1 MSKHP
6 NFIPERNTMRLFHFP
21 SIDWLLP
28 LTAAAVLTGCA
39 SMGTSGETQSSGHI
53 RILSE
58 PAGAIAYADGTELGA
73 TPVEIVPGNVFRSGF
88 VGFSYRY
95 FGKLTIK
102 KAGCETW
109 STEVNDNILS
119 KDVHAKLKCDPN
131 FQPAMSSRPR
141 DAAAA
146 SVPGAPSNDPTI
158 ERLERIE
165 TLHKKGLI
173 SDDEYK
179 QLRAR
184 IIEKL

>member
-1 MSKHP
+1 MD
-6 NFIPERNTMRLFHFP
+6 IRERNSAMNVFHSMSRLG
-21 SIDWLLP
+21 LL
-28 LTAAAVLTGCA
+28 AVATVL
-39 SMGTSGETQSSGHI
+39 SGYAGMANSSETQGGQI
-53 RILSE
+53 RIISE
-58 PAGAIAYADGTELGA
+58 PAGAVAYADGTELGV
-73 TPVEIVPGNVFRSGF
+73 TPLDIAPGDHFRSGF

-95 FGKLTIK
+95 YGKLAIK

-131 FQPAMSSRPR
+131 YQPAASGTGS
-141 DAAAA
+141 AA
-146 SVPGAPSNDPTI
+146 SGSHSTDPMI

-173 SDDEYK
+173 SDEEYK
-179 QLRAR
+179 QLRGR

>member
-1 MSKHP
+1 
-6 NFIPERNTMRLFHFP
+6 MRLFHSP
-21 SIDWLLP
+21 SLKWIGML
-28 LTAAAVLTGCA
+28 AATSVFSGCA
-39 SMGTSGETQSSGHI
+39 GMGASSESLSG
-53 RILSE
+53 RIKITSE
-58 PAGAIAYADGTELGA
+58 PAGAVAFADGAELGA
-73 TPVEIVPGNVFRSGF
+73 TPLEIVPGDHFHSGF

-95 FGKLTIK
+95 YGKLSIK

-131 FQPAMSSRPR
+131 FRPAATAAPAAGGPSDSMSE
-141 DAAAA
+141 
-146 SVPGAPSNDPTI
+146 PSSGDPTV

-173 SDDEYK
+173 SDEEYK

-184 IIEKL
+184 IIDKL